1 MKVKSHIILSRF
13 LPVLSHSLY
22 SGGAFSSLLLPPLY
36 LTFFDFHLD
45 EAEEAWVSWESDIV
59 LSHDS
64 DFIFDVWEG
73 DAEESAEHF
82 EGFAELSKQFEE
94 LIEDDFFV
102 FL

>member
-1 MKVKSHIILSRF
+1 M
-13 LPVLSHSLY
+13 
-22 SGGAFSSLLLPPLY
+22 
-36 LTFFDFHLD
+36 
-45 EAEEAWVSWESDIV
+45 SWESDIV